1 VERARDLIKPYMTMD
16 GVVGVHLVGSATRPF
31 RDPLSDYAFE
41 VIMEDDA
48 FALVP
53 ASQKLVFV
61 M

>member
-1 VERARDLIKPYMTMD
+1 LIKPYMTMD